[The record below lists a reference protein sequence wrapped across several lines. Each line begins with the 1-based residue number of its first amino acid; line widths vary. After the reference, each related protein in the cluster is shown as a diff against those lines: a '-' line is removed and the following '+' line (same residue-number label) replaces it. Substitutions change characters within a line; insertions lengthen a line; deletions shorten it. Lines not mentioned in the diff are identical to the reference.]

1 MSLNGVIYKWNDLAN
16 ILAGYNTNE
25 DIVGVFAQEVNA
37 VLPYAVKPAP
47 FDTKDGVSK
56 SGENYLTVQYEK
68 LTPLLIEAIKELA
81 NELNALKKNNSA
93 NSQP

>member
-1 MSLNGVIYKWNDLAN
+1 MKSN
-16 ILAGYNTNE
+16 AG
-25 DIVGVFAQEVNA
+25 FACLCFVKKSIDWEKYPYASVAIFKEVNA

-47 FDTKDGVSK
+47 FDTKDGISK

-81 NELNALKKNNSA
+81 NELNALKKNYSS